1 MAALIDS
8 GPGGLLHLI
17 DRLGGGAAV
26 TGPFSD
32 GTAAP
37 LLLGKLPFQFGRHSM
52 VAPLLDWL
60 AFLALA
66 LIFDFIVLIALSYLR
81 NNTFLLINPISNS
94 FV

>member
-1 MAALIDS
+1 MFLRYSWGSGIQFLGLIPPLLYFLAFFFRSGDGPGNTLFYLMAALIDS

-37 LLLGKLPFQFGRHSM
+37 LLLGKLLF
-52 VAPLLDWL
+52 
-60 AFLALA
+60 
-66 LIFDFIVLIALSYLR
+66 
-81 NNTFLLINPISNS
+81 
-94 FV
+94 